1 MKIIH
6 KYILLNFIKVFT
18 FSLLLSLLL
27 FYIADFFG
35 SISTVIQNSVNILS
49 VIEYYIYYTPV
60 IIYWSLPII
69 VALSSLIALG
79 FLSMRNETIVMR
91 SSGINIFKIS
101 FSITV
106 FSIFAAIFMFVSDEF
121 IINKAANKVAYIKK
135 FQIDK
140 DYGSVWSKKGQFFIN
155 ISRLHKD
162 KAKNIKIYKISKD
175 DRIIKVI
182 SANEGIVGKDKL
194 VLYGVNET
202 NLVGMFNKVHKTN
215 LILNIKLK
223 PEDFVLSDK
232 ELSMPSFSR
241 LIKDMKAYPSESYYY
256 RASII
261 FKLMYPF
268 SSVIL
273 TIISLIFVLK
283 ITPRKSDFIKN
294 VFLGGLIFTAYL
306 GMLVVLT
313 SMGKADIMPPVVSI
327 LIFVLFSIIITLYNI
342 IKLGV

>member
-6 KYILLNFIKVFT
+6 KYILLNFIKVFA

-49 VIEYYIYYTPV
+49 VIKYYIYYTPV
-60 IIYWSLPII
+60 IIYWSLPIV

-101 FSITV
+101 FSIII
-106 FSIFAAIFMFVSDEF
+106 FSVFAAIFMFVSDEF

-140 DYGSVWSKKGQFFIN
+140 DYGSVWSKKEQFFIN

-175 DRIIKVI
+175 DKIIKVI
-182 SANEGIVGKDKL
+182 SAKEGSIGKDKL
-194 VLYGVNET
+194 ILYDVNET
-202 NLVGMFNKVHKTN
+202 NLVSMFTKVHKVN

-223 PEDFVLSDK
+223 PEDFVSSNK
-232 ELSMPSFSR
+232 ELSMPSFSK
-241 LIKDMKAYPSESYYY
+241 LIKDMKAYPRESYYY

-294 VFLGGLIFTAYL
+294 AFLGGLIFTTYL

-327 LIFVLFSIIITLYNI
+327 LIFVLLSIIITLYNI